1 MTRFLLILCVLYST
15 AIAGDESHQVRKKVH
30 LETITGILRAYAP
43 GHAQYSQRVD
53 VIPLEGPRVDT
64 LPDLFFTNFDDFAV
78 AHQYAV
84 GGAHVRVRVMRV
96 YCGATEVLVV

>member
-64 LPDLFFTNFDDFAV
+64 LPDLFSRTSMISPWRTSTPSAVRMFGFA
-78 AHQYAV
+78 
-84 GGAHVRVRVMRV
+84 
-96 YCGATEVLVV
+96 